1 MDWGFLHNKMTPEL
15 RRHTFHS
22 LFFYIFCKMTLEFL
36 SSHIVLD
43 EIQKSFIHIAEL
55 FIASP
60 VKADINPERRCKLS
74 ADKNGFLIGNKIWQ
88 HGDTKSIAYQL
99 FNGF

>member
-1 MDWGFLHNKMTPEL
+1 
-15 RRHTFHS
+15 
-22 LFFYIFCKMTLEFL
+22 MTLKFL

-60 VKADINPERRCKLS
+60 VKADINLERWCKLS
-74 ADKNGFLIGNKIWQ
+74 AYKDSFLIGNKIWQ
-88 HGDTKSIAYQL
+88 HGDTQSIAHQL